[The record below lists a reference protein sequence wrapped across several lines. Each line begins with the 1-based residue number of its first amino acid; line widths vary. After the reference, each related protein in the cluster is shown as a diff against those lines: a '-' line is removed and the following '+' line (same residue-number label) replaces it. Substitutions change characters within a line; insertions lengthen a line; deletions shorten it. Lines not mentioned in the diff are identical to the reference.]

1 MDFLSGLHPKF
12 VHFPIAFLMVYPVME
27 LLFILT
33 KKEFFNKSANLFLII
48 GVAGALLAVLTGN
61 TDFQLNNKLL
71 KENSLVSEHQQ
82 FANYSVWL
90 FTCLFFLRIYFVV
103 KKKINIKIAMLLFVI
118 SLAGV
123 YFIFK
128 TGTLG
133 GKVAEEKIKN
143 KLAIEY
149 DHQLKQ

>member
-12 VHFPIAFLMVYPVME
+12 VHFPIAFLMVYPVIE
-27 LLFILT
+27 FLYIIT
-33 KKEFFNKSANLFLII
+33 RKEFFNKSANLFLII
-48 GVAGALLAVLTGN
+48 GVAGALLAVLSGN
-61 TDFQLNNKLL
+61 IDFQLNNKLL
-71 KENSLVSEHQQ
+71 NENSLVSEHQQ

-90 FTCLFFLRIYFVV
+90 FTGLLFMRIYFVV
-103 KKKINIKIAMLLFVI
+103 KKKINIKIGIMLFVI

-123 YFIFK
+123 YFIFR

-143 KLAIEY
+143 KLTIEY
-149 DHQLKQ
+149 DH